1 MKKRLIIT
9 TIIVLVS
16 VLVVVAGTIINV
28 KTVNLTRVTAKTDT
42 TQIVNLGYSTSVD
55 WVLNTVNMDSANIR
69 IYTDLQIG
77 TRWRE
82 IDIDTLRFGD
92 KWTTN
97 LKEYMQSTIRTST
110 TNAIAGGEAIRFRI
124 VKGQIPTADSLGAM
138 SYTLQLIK
146 R

>member
-1 MKKRLIIT
+1 MFVVT
-9 TIIVLVS
+9 TCVTLY
-16 VLVVVAGTIINV
+16 AGTIYNV
-28 KTVNLTRVTAKTDT
+28 KTVNVPKAAKTDT
-42 TQIVNLGYSTSVD
+42 TQTINLGYSTSVD

-82 IDIDTLRFGD
+82 IKIDTLRFGD
-92 KWTTN
+92 NYSAN
-97 LKEYMQSTIRTST
+97 LKEFKQSTIRTST
-110 TNAIAGGEAIRFRI
+110 SNTIAGGEAIRFRI
-124 VKGQIPTADSLGAM
+124 VKGVIPTADSLGAT